1 MNLLNNR
8 FVSPSLVK
16 TLGVVKRLGRSL
28 GGVESRGGNQVTV
41 SGPAPPPCRAE
52 EPLLRRGPCEASS
65 EALWV
70 TQHTRTTLPASLELG
85 QLISGLTS
93 HWEPPITSTSLLG
106 LVPGEDGHRSVY
118 QSCVLS
124 HSVMFFVALW
134 TVARQ
139 APLSMGLLRQEEI
152 FPTQGLNPSL
162 LHLLHWQMASL
173 PLSTCEAPHQSRLA
187 RSSLHWQ
194 IMRKTPVTRSAFLT
208 PSACLPVHIAD
219 TWSLQERGHSSAPTC
234 LEGEGKGWAR
244 GRGGRGTAQSA
255 YRTLAL
261 LPTLCLSS
269 SDLGEGP
276 CTLVDA
282 LFFFSLS
289 MRYY

>member
-1 MNLLNNR
+1 MGHATHQDHT
-8 FVSPSLVK
+8 PSL
-16 TLGVVKRLGRSL
+16 TGTRAAHQRAHQPLGASNHLYQPPGTGL
-28 GGVESRGGNQVTV
+28 WGGWPLIGVSVET
-41 SGPAPPPCRAE
+41 A
-52 EPLLRRGPCEASS
+52 
-65 EALWV
+65 
-70 TQHTRTTLPASLELG
+70 
-85 QLISGLTS
+85 
-93 HWEPPITSTSLLG
+93 
-106 LVPGEDGHRSVY
+106 
-118 QSCVLS
+118 CVLS
-124 HSVMFFVALW
+124 HSVMFFAALW
-134 TVARQ
+134 TVACQ

-162 LHLLHWQMASL
+162 VHLLHWQMASL

-276 CTLVDA
+276 RTLVDA